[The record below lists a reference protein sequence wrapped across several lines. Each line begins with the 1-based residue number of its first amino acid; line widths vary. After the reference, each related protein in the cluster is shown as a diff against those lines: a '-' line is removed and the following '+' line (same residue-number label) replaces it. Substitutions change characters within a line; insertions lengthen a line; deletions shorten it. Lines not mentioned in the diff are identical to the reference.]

1 MKQQRTMWWLTAGL
15 LSLAAATLPLTG
27 CEEKNP
33 DGTPTKAGE
42 AKQALG
48 QAAEAT
54 KEAAAKSAE
63 ALKEGA
69 AKAAETVKEGA
80 SKAGEA
86 LKDGAE
92 VVKEKADRAAE
103 TTRGLVNDTATRV
116 AAATGSAERKYTLGV
131 IAKSQG
137 NPVFQAARTGALDAG
152 RELGEKMGVRIDV
165 IWRTPNNEDAQ
176 QQSAFIEQLVS
187 AGVDGIAVSCSDA
200 KVLTSAINSAVDKG
214 VQVVTFDSDAPE
226 SKRFAYYGIN
236 DVDAGRAVARELV
249 KVMGET
255 GTVAILAGNQNAPN
269 LQARVRGVREELGKH
284 SGIRIAD
291 TYYHAETAPEA
302 ARTVQQVQNANP
314 NISGWAMVGGWP
326 LFTENA
332 LDGVYDKAKV
342 ASVDTLPQ
350 QLEYVRKG
358 QVQVLVGQDCYGW
371 GYESVRL
378 LINKIHSNK
387 APENEINHFDL
398 SIVTLQNVEEYAG
411 LWDKWL
417 GKK

>member
-1 MKQQRTMWWLTAGL
+1 MTHSRTFRWLAAGL
-15 LSLAAATLPLTG
+15 LSLTAATLPLAG

-42 AKQALG
+42 AKQAIS
-48 QAAEAT
+48 QATQAT
-54 KEAAAKSAE
+54 KEAAIKSAE
-63 ALKEGA
+63 AIKEGA
-69 AKAAETVKEGA
+69 GAAAETVKET
-80 SKAGEA
+80 
-86 LKDGAE
+86 AE
-92 VVKEKADRAAE
+92 RAAE
-103 TTRGLVNDTATRV
+103 KTREVVNETATRV
-116 AAATGSAERKYTLGV
+116 AAATSGSERKYTLGV

-137 NPVFQAARTGALDAG
+137 NPVFQAARTGAMDAG

-176 QQSAFIEQLVS
+176 QQAQFIEQLVS

-200 KVLTSAINSAVDKG
+200 KVLTTAINSAVDKG

-236 DVDAGRAVARELV
+236 DVDAGRAVARELI
-249 KVMGET
+249 KVMGDT

-284 SGIRIAD
+284 PGVKIKD

-314 NISGWAMVGGWP
+314 DISGWAMVGGWP

-398 SIVTLQNVEEYAG
+398 AIVTRENVEEYAG